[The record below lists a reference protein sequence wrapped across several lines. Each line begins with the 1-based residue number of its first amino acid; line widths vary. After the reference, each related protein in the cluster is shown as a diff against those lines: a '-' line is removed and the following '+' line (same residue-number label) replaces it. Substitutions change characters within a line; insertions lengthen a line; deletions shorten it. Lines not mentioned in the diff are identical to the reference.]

1 MVKVNFMLYIFYQI
15 FLNKNTQTWTEFGG
29 IILYSL
35 EQASL
40 GESKVAPCDCLG
52 DVGSELQG

>member
-35 EQASL
+35 EKASL
-40 GESKVAPCDCLG
+40 GESKGAPCECLG